1 MTGPPLRWADAETA
15 AAWYDVR
22 ELAPRLSGLL
32 YCAPM
37 PDEPLSTLLAWSEAV
52 ASDDGAAF
60 GLDRLRDVMP
70 ALVRGFVSSHTYAH
84 SRQGDVIELYDEGCG
99 RAVAR
104 VMARTAQIAM
114 ALHASDGRELVEA
127 SRSELAAA
135 LGQIHAM
142 MTGR

>member
-1 MTGPPLRWADAETA
+1 MTRNPLRWADAETA

-22 ELAPRLSGLL
+22 ELAPRLSGLI

-37 PDEPLSTLLAWSEAV
+37 PDGPLSTLLEWSEAV

-60 GLDRLRDVMP
+60 GLDRLRAVMP
-70 ALVRGFVSSHTYAH
+70 ALVRGFVSSHTYAY
-84 SRQGDVIELYDEGCG
+84 SRQSGGIDLYDAGCG
-99 RAVAR
+99 RVVAR
-104 VMARTAQIAM
+104 VMANTAQIAM
-114 ALHASDGRELVEA
+114 ALHADDGRALVEA

-135 LGQIHAM
+135 LGQIHAL